1 MLPTLYLIPSTLGA
15 ENVNDFLPEG
25 TLNIIRNLKHFIVE
39 DSKTAR
45 AFLKTCNIVYT
56 QSDLSVEVLDKHD
69 PNQNI
74 AQLMLPL
81 KEGIS
86 MGVLSEAGCPGV
98 ADPGALVV
106 AEAHRMGVKVVP
118 LVGPS
123 SLLLALMASGLE
135 GQRFCF
141 HGYITIDK
149 TERMKKIQRM
159 EEAAKTRKET
169 QLFIETP
176 YRNNQVLSDLLQHL
190 GGETKLCL
198 AVSINTPEEMIRTLK
213 VKEWKNNK
221 PELHKLPCVFLIG
234 G

>member
-45 AFLKTCNIVYT
+45 AFLKTCSLVYA
-56 QSDLSVEVLDKHD
+56 QNELSVEVLDKHD
-69 PNQNI
+69 TNQNI
-74 AQLMLPL
+74 AELLAPL
-81 KEGIS
+81 KEGFS

-176 YRNNQVLSDLLQHL
+176 YRNNQVMSDLLQYL
-190 GGETKLCL
+190 GGETKLCV
-198 AVSINTPEEMIRTLK
+198 AVSINTPDESIRTLK
-213 VKEWKNNK
+213 VKEWKQNK
-221 PELHKLPCVFLIG
+221 PELHKMPCVFLIG

>member
-45 AFLKTCNIVYT
+45 AFLKTCSLVYA
-56 QSDLSVEVLDKHD
+56 QSDLSVEVLDKHNPD
-69 PNQNI
+69 QNI
-74 AQLMLPL
+74 AALLTPL
-81 KEGIS
+81 REGIS

-159 EEAAKTRKET
+159 EEAAKSRKET

-176 YRNNQVLSDLLQHL
+176 YRNNQMMSDLLQYL

-198 AVSINTPEEMIRTLK
+198 AVSINTPEEMIRTHK
-213 VKEWKNNK
+213 VKEWKQNK

>member
-45 AFLKTCNIVYT
+45 AFLKTCSLVYA
-56 QSDLSVEVLDKHD
+56 QSDLSVEELNKHD
-69 PNQNI
+69 ANQNI
-74 AQLMLPL
+74 AELLAPL
-81 KEGIS
+81 KEGFS

-176 YRNNQVLSDLLQHL
+176 YRNNQVMSDLLQYL
-190 GGETKLCL
+190 GGETKLCV
-198 AVSINTPEEMIRTLK
+198 AVSINTPDEMIRTLK
-213 VKEWKNNK
+213 VKEWKQNK

>member
-15 ENVNDFLPEG
+15 EKVNDFLPEG
-25 TLNIIRNLKHFIVE
+25 TLNVIRNLKYFIVE

-45 AFLKTCNIVYT
+45 AFLKTCGLVYA
-56 QSDLSVEVLDKHD
+56 QSELNVAVLDKHD
-69 PNQNI
+69 PDQNI
-74 AQLMLPL
+74 ADLLLPL
-81 KEGIS
+81 QEGKS

-106 AEAHRMGVKVVP
+106 AEAHRRGVKVVP

-159 EEAAKTRKET
+159 EEAAKSRKET

-176 YRNNQVLSDLLQHL
+176 YRNNQVMSDLLQYL

-221 PELHKLPCVFLIG
+221 PELHKLPTVFLIG
-234 G
+234 S